1 MFKHAYH
8 PSQPVAGPVRERI
21 NQRRR
26 QKKVGGGISTVSCD
40 KGHPWLEVWAP
51 QERDIEGETRNN
63 K

>member
-1 MFKHAYH
+1 
-8 PSQPVAGPVRERI
+8 VAGPVRERI

-40 KGHPWLEVWAP
+40 KGHPRLEVWAP